1 MSEQTISRDPLAE
14 FRSSLQGRVLV
25 PGDPEYESARRI
37 WNGMIDRRPA
47 IIVQAAAVT
56 DVAPAVQYARQQH
69 LPLAIRGGGHNVA
82 GNSTV
87 EGGMMLDLGALRSVD
102 VDPSSRTV
110 RVGPGATLADVD
122 QATGAHNLAV
132 PLGVVSATGVA
143 GLTLGGGF
151 GWLTRAHGLS
161 IDNLL
166 AADVVTADGEP
177 VTASESI
184 NPELFWGL
192 RGGGGNFG
200 VVTSFTF
207 QAHPLP
213 AKVLSGNFVYYG
225 EDHFLHAL
233 HSWEQWT
240 HDLPDAMT
248 SISSSMVPPPS
259 WELGGGP
266 TLLMGFCWASDD
278 LEEGKRLIDELRRA
292 APPDMEAVE
301 PVPWTEWQTAADEL
315 FPKGARAYWKNAA
328 FDQLGPE
335 AMSVLASKTA
345 EQNWRGT
352 AFDIHHMGGA
362 MSRVPADATPF
373 PDRSARFWLNIY
385 GFWNDAADD
394 DARIRFIRGFAEE
407 MKPFASGGQYSNFM
421 GAEEQNAMD
430 QALASFGGSNL
441 KRLRELK
448 RIYDPENIFRLNHNF
463 PPAEPITG

>member
-1 MSEQTISRDPLAE
+1 MSEQTISQDPMAE
-14 FRSSLQGRVLV
+14 FRSTLQGRVILPV
-25 PGDPEYESARRI
+25 DPEYESARRI

-47 IIVQAAAVT
+47 VIVQAAAIT

-69 LPLAIRGGGHNVA
+69 LQLAVRGGGHNVA

-87 EGGMMLDLGALRSVD
+87 DGGLMLDLGALRSVN

-110 RVGPGATLADVD
+110 QVQPGATLADVD
-122 QATGAHNLAV
+122 RATSVHHLAV

-166 AADVVTADGEP
+166 AADVVTADGGQ

-225 EDHFLHAL
+225 QEHFVQAL
-233 HSWEQWT
+233 QAWEQWT
-240 HDLPDAMT
+240 RGLPEAMT

-259 WELGGGP
+259 WELGNAP
-266 TLLMGFCWASDD
+266 ALLLGFCWASDD
-278 LEEGKRLIDELRRA
+278 IEEGERLIEQLRRA
-292 APPDMEAVE
+292 VPPDVEAVE
-301 PVPWTEWQTAADEL
+301 SVPWAEWQSAADEL
-315 FPKGARAYWKNAA
+315 FPKGVRAYWKNAA
-328 FDQLGPE
+328 FAQLTPE
-335 AMSVLASKTA
+335 ALNILAAKTA
-345 EQNWRGT
+345 EQDWRGT

-362 MSRVPADATPF
+362 MSRVAGDATPF
-373 PDRSARFWLNIY
+373 PERGAQYWLNIY

-394 DARIRFIRGFAEE
+394 DARAGFIRGFAGE

-421 GAEEQNAMD
+421 AAEGQHPME
-430 QALASFGGSNL
+430 QALASFGRSNL
-441 KRLRELK
+441 ERLRELK
-448 RIYDPENIFRLNHNF
+448 RAYDPENIFRLNHNIL
-463 PPAEPITG
+463 PAAPAVE